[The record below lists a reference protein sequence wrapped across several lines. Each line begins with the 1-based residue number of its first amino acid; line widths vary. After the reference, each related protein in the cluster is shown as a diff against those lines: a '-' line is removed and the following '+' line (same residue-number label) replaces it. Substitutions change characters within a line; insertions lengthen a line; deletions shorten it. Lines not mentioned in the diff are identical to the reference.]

1 MKKWL
6 VRALALSIGTA
17 AVALTQAGGSGGT
30 VYAVGSCPGIFAPAV
45 ADLSPETD
53 RNQNGI
59 ICVRNTHPS
68 PDPRTIF
75 IDDIPELGGPGD

>member
-6 VRALALSIGTA
+6 VPMLALSTGAA
-17 AVALTQAGGSGGT
+17 AVVLTQAGGSGGT
-30 VYAVGSCPGIFAPAV
+30 VYAVGSCPGIFAHAI

-59 ICVRNTHPS
+59 ICVPL
-68 PDPRTIF
+68 TIF

>member
-6 VRALALSIGTA
+6 VSALAVSAGAA
-17 AVALTQAGGSGGT
+17 AVVLTQAAGSGGT
-30 VYAVGSCPGIFAPAV
+30 VYAVGSCPGIFSHV
-45 ADLSPETD
+45 IADLSPETD

-59 ICVRNTHPS
+59 ICAWNTHLS
-68 PDPRTIF
+68 PNPRTIF